1 MATTADAQR
10 ICVPTWN
17 SGSELDV
24 AVSRVGCPH
33 GRVWGSGLSYALG
46 HYADSVVNG
55 STRKPLICAWADS
68 RVKRLR
74 PDRSA
79 GRRLRCAARRG
90 FEGGIKGL
98 QYLTRRSVVA
108 AFDVGGH

>member
-1 MATTADAQR
+1 MFPPGGRTPIEEEGQPGATTAMTQ
-10 ICVPTWN
+10 
-17 SGSELDV
+17 
-24 AVSRVGCPH
+24 SR
-33 GRVWGSGLSYALG
+33 LATQI
-46 HYADSVVNG
+46 ADSVVNG
-55 STRKPLICAWADS
+55 STRKPMICAWADS
-68 RVKRLR
+68 RIKRLR

-79 GRRLRCAARRG
+79 GRRLQCAARRG